1 MRKVIEKINRNA
13 ILAGI
18 ISTVLFIYFLEPI
31 LSFLGRLLI
40 FFYKSVSQSL
50 YDRLF
55 GEIALGKPDYSYSLL
70 QITMILSLNFLL
82 LITFRPPNRAIKKR
96 IFQRESENKEITLA
110 DIQNKI
116 TRLKKFITR
125 LRLFMKIF
133 ASIVVL
139 VSIFSMAMSD
149 IKLSTIQS
157 FEQQIKIITPYIDQ
171 RTKDLFISD
180 FSRMKSSND
189 FEKIQNSIKNIA
201 LKNEIILPKV
211 RHHFF

>member
-1 MRKVIEKINRNA
+1 
-13 ILAGI
+13 
-18 ISTVLFIYFLEPI
+18 
-31 LSFLGRLLI
+31 
-40 FFYKSVSQSL
+40 
-50 YDRLF
+50 
-55 GEIALGKPDYSYSLL
+55 
-70 QITMILSLNFLL
+70 
-82 LITFRPPNRAIKKR
+82 
-96 IFQRESENKEITLA
+96 
-110 DIQNKI
+110 
-116 TRLKKFITR
+116 
-125 LRLFMKIF
+125 MKIF